1 MTSPSDAPAPRV
13 GPAVRLT
20 WRWAL
25 VLAYMAAI
33 YLASSLSGISLPARL
48 SDKAAHAALY
58 FVLSSLIVWAL
69 TDGDVRRVTGR
80 TVTIATLASV
90 LYGWTDELHQLFVP
104 SRQYEWLDLLA
115 DATGAGLAATLL
127 WAWGIIR
134 RGSEPH
140 DGV

>member
-1 MTSPSDAPAPRV
+1 
-13 GPAVRLT
+13 
-20 WRWAL
+20 
-25 VLAYMAAI
+25 MAAI
-33 YLASSLSGISLPARL
+33 YIASSLSGLSLPARL

-69 TDGDVRRVTGR
+69 TDGEVRRVSGR